1 MISHY
6 KDPYYE
12 PISMMESQKG
22 FERCSGE
29 VVCS

>member
-6 KDPYYE
+6 KDPYE